1 MILFSILLLL
11 LPAMTVSAPISPP
24 SLSLLDTF
32 VDTGDEPFIDYAPLP
47 SLDFSGSGRGY
58 LNNVTWTAQAFNLT
72 SQVWLEEGDWG
83 STWSDNSQQWWHHM
97 YIITPSTLEE
107 EVRQSEEGSN
117 ELARLSQTQINLIH
131 NPNYFRDSLCSSQ
144 NLEPSYEQFAH
155 LYITGGKNTDVPSG
169 TSEDIIACADLAMG
183 MKQRVVVL
191 FQVPNFPIWI
201 NTDEGPTEL
210 LGEDALLANT
220 FVHYMDHVKK
230 GGDPQSLPD
239 ASFVVLLPMV
249 KSGFAAMSA
258 AEDFLGASKVKWTV
272 SGASK
277 RGWTTWLVGAVDQA
291 RPIEE
296 QRVKGIVPIVLNGLY
311 FEKTL
316 KHQYR
321 CYGGWSWTMAAFID
335 TGFTARIDSEE
346 IQYLWDLIDP
356 FTYIPR
362 FVDLPKLA
370 MSMAGDEFFVL
381 DSSRYWME
389 RMKEEGGEVHNS
401 LHPDA
406 GHSSVTAL
414 PSLIPSLAGFVS
426 NVAAGRKNPNV
437 DWEMN
442 YDSASIILTIPEEY
456 ADLERTVQLWKSH
469 TCNKL
474 GDHRPARR
482 DFRMIDYDM
491 ASFGECAC
499 GFKIDDDMCFNL
511 RASIWKNEILSEENG
526 NTNTYTVDMTEEVPP
541 KWENRW
547 LGFFIT
553 VTFHGAAGVEG
564 AERVEGAEGMEV
576 EGVLPKVEP
585 GDLRL
590 SSQAMI
596 LPDYAPYDCEGE
608 ECLGNVL

>member
-1 MILFSILLLL
+1 M
-11 LPAMTVSAPISPP
+11 LPAITTSAPISPP
-24 SLSLLDTF
+24 SLLNSFVDTGAPISPQYLLDTF
-32 VDTGDEPFIDYAPLP
+32 VDAGDDFIDYAPLP
-47 SLDFSGSGRGY
+47 SQDFSGSGRGY
-58 LNNVTWTAQAFNLT
+58 LNDVTWTAQAFNLT

-83 STWSDNSQQWWHHM
+83 STWSNNSQQWWHYM
-97 YIITPSTLEE
+97 YIITPSSLEE
-107 EVRQSEEGSN
+107 EN
-117 ELARLSQTQINLIH
+117 K
-131 NPNYFRDSLCSSQ
+131 
-144 NLEPSYEQFAH
+144 EPSSEQFAH

-201 NTDEGPTEL
+201 NTDEGHTEL
-210 LGEDALLANT
+210 LGEDALLSNT

-249 KSGFAAMSA
+249 KSGFAAMAA
-258 AEDFLGASKVKWTV
+258 AEDLLGASKNAVKWTV

-291 RPIEE
+291 RPVEE
-296 QRVKGIVPIVLNGLY
+296 QRVKGIVPIVLNGLN
-311 FEKTL
+311 FAKTL
-316 KHQYR
+316 KHQYQ
-321 CYGGWSWTMAAFID
+321 CYGGWSWTMAAFVD
-335 TGFTARIDSEE
+335 AGFTGRIDSEE

-356 FTYIPR
+356 YTYIPR
-362 FVDLPKLA
+362 FVDLPKLV
-370 MSMAGDEFFVL
+370 MSMTGDEFFVL

-406 GHSSVTAL
+406 DHSSVTAL

-437 DWEMN
+437 EWEMN
-442 YDSASIILTIPEEY
+442 YDSASIVLTIPEEY
-456 ADLERTVQLWKSH
+456 ADLDRTVVLWKSH

-511 RASIWKNEILSEENG
+511 RASIWKNETLSEEEL
-526 NTNTYTVDMTEEVPP
+526 NTNAYTVDMTGEVPA

-564 AERVEGAEGMEV
+564 AVGAEGVEGA
-576 EGVLPKVEP
+576 LPKVEP

-596 LPDYAPYDCEGE
+596 LPDYAPYDCEGK
-608 ECLGNVL
+608 ECLGDIL